1 MHNDHE
7 WLKQFTHDPKL
18 IRQLDECVAFGG
30 NVWQAAKNLGID
42 NSFLNKKIR
51 HLREMA
57 SVKTIHHQLADPE
70 TSDAG
75 FSVKGTSKLYDAEG
89 KVKVQWVKTDRDKE
103 LQAQALKDFVEG
115 LCADLK
121 VATPVP
127 VTPHKHHTPDLLS
140 AVFVGDAHIGMYSWG
155 LETKHSDFDSD
166 IATKQLREAIDYLVD
181 KAEPSETGLLVNL
194 GDFIHT
200 NGSNNMT
207 AGGTPQDVDTRLSRV
222 MHMAAVTLRYMT
234 DRMLSKFAKVV
245 LVCAKGNHDTDTS
258 IAIQMAMKFYYDK
271 EGRVTVLETNG
282 FYHYIEYGQWLL
294 GIHHGDKQK
303 PEALAG
309 SMARDMSEAWGRT
322 SHRLW
327 CVGHFHKEQVK
338 TLAGVKYKVFA
349 ALPPPDSWHSSKGY
363 NGDGE
368 MEMITFRK
376 SGGIYSSHTF
386 CIEQPK
392 HQPDITI

>member
-271 EGRVTVLETNG
+271 EDRVTVLETNG

>member
-7 WLKQFTHDPKL
+7 WLKQFTHDPKF

-30 NVWQAAKNLGID
+30 NVLLAAKSLKID
-42 NSFLNKKIR
+42 NSFLNKKIK
-51 HLREMA
+51 HLRDIA
-57 SVKTIHHQLADPE
+57 SVKTIHHQFAAPEAADN
-70 TSDAG
+70 G
-75 FSVKGTSKLYDAEG
+75 YSVKGTSKLYDNEG

-103 LQAQALKDFVEG
+103 VQAQALKDFVEG

-121 VATPVP
+121 IATPVP

-140 AVFVGDAHIGMYSWG
+140 AVFMGDAHIGMYSYG
-155 LETKHSDFDSD
+155 IETKHSDFDSD
-166 IATKQLREAIDYLVD
+166 IATKQLREAIDYLIE

-200 NGSNNMT
+200 NASNNMT
-207 AGGTPQDVDTRLSRV
+207 AGGTPQDVDTRLSKV

-245 LVCAKGNHDTDTS
+245 MVVAKGNHDTDTS

-271 EGRVTVLETNG
+271 EPRVTVLETNG

-303 PEALAG
+303 PEQLAG

-327 CVGHFHKEQVK
+327 CVGHYHKEQVK

-349 ALPPPDSWHSSKGY
+349 ALPPPDAWHASKGY

-386 CIEQPK
+386 CIDQPK

>member
-1 MHNDHE
+1 MSHNDHE
-7 WLKQFTHDPKL
+7 YLKQFTEDQKF

-30 NVWQAAKNLGID
+30 NVSKACKNLGID
-42 NSFLNKKIR
+42 NSYLNRKIK
-51 HLREMA
+51 HLREV
-57 SVKTIHHQLADPE
+57 SSSKTIRHSNGNTESTDFGY
-70 TSDAG
+70 SIN
-75 FSVKGTSKLYDAEG
+75 GTSNLYKNGE
-89 KVKVQWVKTDRDKE
+89 KVMGWVKTSRDKE
-103 LQAQALKDFVEG
+103 LEAKALKDFIDG
-115 LCADLK
+115 LCSDMKPAE
-121 VATPVP
+121 PVQLN
-127 VTPHKHHTPDLLS
+127 PHKHHTPDLLS

-207 AGGTPQDVDTRLSRV
+207 AGGTPQDVDTRLSKV

-234 DRMLSKFAKVV
+234 DRMLSKFARVI

-271 EGRVTVLETNG
+271 EPRVTVLETNG

-303 PEALAG
+303 PEQLAG

>member
-7 WLKQFTHDPKL
+7 WLKQFTHDPKF

-30 NVWQAAKNLGID
+30 NVLLAAKNLKID
-42 NSFLNKKIR
+42 NSFLNKKIK
-51 HLREMA
+51 HLRDVA
-57 SVKTIHHQLADPE
+57 SVKTIHHQFAAPEAADN
-70 TSDAG
+70 G
-75 FSVKGTSKLYDAEG
+75 YSVKGTSKLYDNEG

-103 LQAQALKDFVEG
+103 VQAQALKDFVEG

-121 VATPVP
+121 IATPVP

-140 AVFVGDAHIGMYSWG
+140 AVFVGDAHIGMYSYG
-155 LETKHSDFDSD
+155 IETKHSDFDSD
-166 IATKQLREAIDYLVD
+166 IATKQLREAIDYLIE

-200 NGSNNMT
+200 NASNNMT

-271 EGRVTVLETNG
+271 EPRVTVLETNG

-303 PEALAG
+303 PEQLAG

-322 SHRLW
+322 SHRQW
-327 CVGHFHKEQVK
+327 CVGHFHKAQTK
-338 TLAGVKYKVFA
+338 SLAGCTYKVYA
-349 ALPPPDSWHSSKGY
+349 ALPPPDSWHASKGY
-363 NGDGE
+363 MGDGE
-368 MEMITFRK
+368 MEMTTFRK
-376 SGGIYSSHTF
+376 SGGIYSTHTY

>member
-271 EGRVTVLETNG
+271 EDRVTVLETNG

-303 PEALAG
+303 PEQLAG

>member
-140 AVFVGDAHIGMYSWG
+140 AVFIGDAHIGMYSWG

-271 EGRVTVLETNG
+271 EDRVTVLETNG

>member
-7 WLKQFTHDPKL
+7 WLKQFTHDPKF

-30 NVWQAAKNLGID
+30 NVLLAAKNLKID
-42 NSFLNKKIR
+42 NSFLNKKIKR
-51 HLREMA
+51 LRDIA
-57 SVKTIHHQLADPE
+57 SVKTVHHQFAASEAVDNN
-70 TSDAG
+70 
-75 FSVKGTSKLYDAEG
+75 FSVKGTSKLYDNEG

-103 LQAQALKDFVEG
+103 VQAQALKDFVEG

-121 VATPVP
+121 IATPVP

-140 AVFVGDAHIGMYSWG
+140 AVFIGDAHIGMYSYG
-155 LETKHSDFDSD
+155 IETKHSDFDSD
-166 IATKQLREAIDYLVD
+166 IATKQLREAIDYLIE

-200 NGSNNMT
+200 NASNNMT
-207 AGGTPQDVDTRLSRV
+207 AGGTPQDVDTRLSKV
-222 MHMAAVTLRYMT
+222 MHIAAVTLRYMT
-234 DRMLSKFAKVV
+234 DRMLSKFSKVV
-245 LVCAKGNHDTDTS
+245 MVVAKGNHDTDTS

-271 EGRVTVLETNG
+271 EPRVTVLETNG

-327 CVGHFHKEQVK
+327 CVGHYHKEQVK

-349 ALPPPDSWHSSKGY
+349 ALPPPDAWHASKGY

-386 CIEQPK
+386 CIDQPK

>member
-7 WLKQFTHDPKL
+7 WLKQFTHDPKF

-30 NVWQAAKNLGID
+30 NVLLAAKNLKID
-42 NSFLNKKIR
+42 NSFLNKKIKR
-51 HLREMA
+51 LRDIA
-57 SVKTIHHQLADPE
+57 SVKTIHHQFAASEAVDNN
-70 TSDAG
+70 
-75 FSVKGTSKLYDAEG
+75 FSVKGTSKLYDNEG

-103 LQAQALKDFVEG
+103 VQAQALKDFVEG

-121 VATPVP
+121 IATPVP

-140 AVFVGDAHIGMYSWG
+140 AVFIGDAHIGMYSYG
-155 LETKHSDFDSD
+155 IETKHSDFDSD
-166 IATKQLREAIDYLVD
+166 IATKQLREAIDYLIE

-200 NGSNNMT
+200 NASNNMT
-207 AGGTPQDVDTRLSRV
+207 AGGTPQDVDTRLSKV
-222 MHMAAVTLRYMT
+222 MHIAAVTLRYMT
-234 DRMLSKFAKVV
+234 DRMLSKFSKVV
-245 LVCAKGNHDTDTS
+245 MVVAKGNHDTDTS

-271 EGRVTVLETNG
+271 EPRVTVLETNG

-327 CVGHFHKEQVK
+327 CVGHYHKEQVK

-349 ALPPPDSWHSSKGY
+349 ALPPPDAWHASKGY

-386 CIEQPK
+386 CIDQPK